1 MVEKAVHGEFT
12 VDDLFRLAKAG
23 RITVG
28 LARED
33 DGGKTPV
40 MAVAF
45 EFRRYPSATAVNV
58 LAMGGRDLAR
68 FMTRFLPPFSAFC
81 KGAGADWIE
90 CAVSPA
96 MARMHGRYGFRP
108 VYRNMRLDIR
118 GETC

>member
-1 MVEKAVHGEFT
+1 MRLRFYGPDDVADVWPDVAPLFEKVVEKAVHGEFT

-58 LAMGGRDLAR
+58 LAMGGAI
-68 FMTRFLPPFSAFC
+68 
-81 KGAGADWIE
+81 W
-90 CAVSPA
+90 
-96 MARMHGRYGFRP
+96 
-108 VYRNMRLDIR
+108 R
-118 GETC
+118 GS